1 MLSNQMRGRA
11 IRIDKNNPDK
21 VSNIW
26 HLATV
31 DVPDKNDYPIFGIV
45 SDIDIENLRLYTY
58 DLDQLETRFKGFEAP
73 SYYGKHEI
81 ESGIERIMGS
91 PNAMPLPEAARLKEK
106 LTRIKNITAMLAS
119 DREQIRQWWKEAL
132 YLGYNHKN
140 TKLSTGVK
148 VPKMTTKTLLY
159 TGYKYIIITFLTA
172 AFFAYY
178 LLMQIFPPVFFT
190 ILMLLVSAIFFG
202 VIGVKY
208 LRTGTVEGVL
218 KQIAIALLE
227 TMSSQGIIKSSV
239 KNVGLHVTEDNG
251 MFFVSCCNL
260 PTEEN
265 NMFIQSLQELL
276 DPVGNP
282 RYLLVKHNKS
292 LGKTKQTDYF
302 SVPAVLSAR
311 RKSVDMFKKLWEK
324 YIGECE
330 VVYTR
335 NLDGRKMLLK
345 ARKDAFSAW
354 KREKSKRLSKWQ

>member
-1 MLSNQMRGRA
+1 
-11 IRIDKNNPDK
+11 
-21 VSNIW
+21 
-26 HLATV
+26 
-31 DVPDKNDYPIFGIV
+31 
-45 SDIDIENLRLYTY
+45 
-58 DLDQLETRFKGFEAP
+58 
-73 SYYGKHEI
+73 
-81 ESGIERIMGS
+81 
-91 PNAMPLPEAARLKEK
+91 
-106 LTRIKNITAMLAS
+106 
-119 DREQIRQWWKEAL
+119 
-132 YLGYNHKN
+132 
-140 TKLSTGVK
+140 
-148 VPKMTTKTLLY
+148 
-159 TGYKYIIITFLTA
+159 
-172 AFFAYY
+172 
-178 LLMQIFPPVFFT
+178 
-190 ILMLLVSAIFFG
+190 
-202 VIGVKY
+202 
-208 LRTGTVEGVL
+208 
-218 KQIAIALLE
+218 
-227 TMSSQGIIKSSV
+227 
-239 KNVGLHVTEDNG
+239 